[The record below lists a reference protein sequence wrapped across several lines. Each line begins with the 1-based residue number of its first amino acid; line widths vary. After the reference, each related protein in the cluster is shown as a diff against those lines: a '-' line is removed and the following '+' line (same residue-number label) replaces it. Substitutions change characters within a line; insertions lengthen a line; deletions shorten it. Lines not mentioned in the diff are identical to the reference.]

1 MYTHG
6 MIKEEKEKRLN
17 KKQSGITLIA
27 LVVTI
32 VVLIMLASITIIYI
46 MEDNSILKKA
56 QEAKAETRAAAV
68 EEEVNIWKSM
78 KQVEMYSSYNG
89 TTQTRLQLLEDLVYK
104 GLLTNEEKN
113 EIEEKDFV
121 TIEGKTIEFGKKS
134 LGDLFD
140 LGKIQIGDYINYPNP
155 ASGEITISAEES
167 GMSDAS
173 NIDIKNQTFD
183 IANNQLNWQ
192 VLGKDENTEG
202 LKLIAAKPIKRT
214 EENPYFYL
222 YGAKGYVNAEN
233 NLNKICALYKNNLAQ
248 IARSVTVEDINQ
260 ATGASGDILLN
271 IIERKDRYNK
281 KYEFKNQYTPES
293 WIKKEKTTVEGI
305 DNGYWYSGSSEGLKT
320 YTDTVLY
327 NLLFYNTEAEKGA
340 GYWLASRC
348 VYSYNNGYADFH
360 VRGVYDNSMD
370 DYYLFISD
378 GRDNCELC
386 KHLAVRPVIVLKSN
400 LTLDNLSV
408 IESKNESIWNYT
420 VK

>member
-1 MYTHG
+1 M
-6 MIKEEKEKRLN
+6 N
-17 KKQSGITLIA
+17 KKQRGITLVA

-32 VVLIMLASITIIYI
+32 VVLLILAGITTMYI
-46 MEDNSILKKA
+46 MGDNSIFKNA
-56 QEAKAETRAAAV
+56 QGAKTETRVAAI

-78 KQVEMYSSYNG
+78 NQSEKYLDNG
-89 TTQTRLQLLEDLVYK
+89 VAQTRAQLLVDLVNK
-104 GLLTNEEKN
+104 GLLTDEEKK
-113 EIEEKDFV
+113 EIEENDFV
-121 TIEGKTIEFGKKS
+121 IIEGKTIEFGKKL

-140 LGKIQIGDYINYPNP
+140 LGKIQIGDYVNYQNP
-155 ASGEITISAEES
+155 TSGQITISVQES
-167 GMSDAS
+167 GMADSS

-192 VLGKDENTEG
+192 VLGKDENTGG

-260 ATGASGDILLN
+260 ATGASGDVLLN
-271 IIERKDRYNK
+271 VIERKDRYH
-281 KYEFKNQYTPES
+281 KNYQFESQYTPES

-320 YTDTVLY
+320 HTDTALY
-327 NLLFYNTEAEKGA
+327 NLLFHNTEPEKGA
-340 GYWLASRC
+340 SYWLASRC
-348 VYSYNNGYADFH
+348 VYSYNDGYADFH
-360 VRGVYDNSMD
+360 VRGVYGESMD

-386 KHLAVRPVIVLKSN
+386 KYLAVRPVIILKNN
-400 LTLDNLSV
+400 LTLDDLSV
-408 IESKNESIWNYT
+408 IESKDEPIWNYT

>member
-1 MYTHG
+1 M
-6 MIKEEKEKRLN
+6 N
-17 KKQSGITLIA
+17 KKQRGITLVA

-32 VVLIMLASITIIYI
+32 VVLLILAGITTMYI
-46 MEDNSILKKA
+46 MGDNSIFKNA
-56 QEAKAETRAAAV
+56 QGAKAETRVAAI

-78 KQVEMYSSYNG
+78 NQSEKYLDNG
-89 TTQTRLQLLEDLVYK
+89 VAQTRAQLLADLVNR
-104 GLLTNEEKN
+104 GLLTDEERK
-113 EIEEKDFV
+113 EIEENDFV
-121 TIEGKTIEFGKKS
+121 IIEGKTIEFGKKL

-140 LGKIQIGDYINYPNP
+140 LGKIQIGDYVNYQNP
-155 ASGEITISAEES
+155 TSGQITISVQES
-167 GMSDAS
+167 GIADSS
-173 NIDIKNQTFD
+173 NIDIKNQIFD

-192 VLGKDENTEG
+192 VLGKDENTGG

-260 ATGASGDILLN
+260 ATGASGNVLLN
-271 IIERKDRYNK
+271 VIERKDRYHKN
-281 KYEFKNQYTPES
+281 YQFKSQYTPES
-293 WIKKEKTTVEGI
+293 WIKEEKTTVEGI

-320 YTDTVLY
+320 HTDTALY
-327 NLLFYNTEAEKGA
+327 NLLFYNTEPEKGA
-340 GYWLASRC
+340 SYWLASRC
-348 VYSYNNGYADFH
+348 VYSYNDGYADFH
-360 VRGVYDNSMD
+360 VRGVYGESMD

-386 KHLAVRPVIVLKSN
+386 KYLAVRPVIVLKNN
-400 LTLDNLSV
+400 LTLDDLSV
-408 IESKNESIWNYT
+408 IESKDEPIWNYT